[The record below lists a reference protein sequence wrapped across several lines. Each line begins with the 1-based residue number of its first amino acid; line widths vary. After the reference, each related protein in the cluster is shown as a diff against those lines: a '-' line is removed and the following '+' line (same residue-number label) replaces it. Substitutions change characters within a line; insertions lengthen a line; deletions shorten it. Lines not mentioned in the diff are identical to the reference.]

1 MRMYTIGIDLGG
13 TNIAV
18 GLVDESHKIVRKM
31 SVETKAFREA
41 DEIVK
46 DMAAVCKR
54 LCEDEGVAISDI
66 ESVGIATPGTA
77 NRDTGV
83 VKYANNLPFRDY
95 PIAQKFKDF
104 FPVNKVNIANDAD
117 AAAYGEAVA
126 GAGEGHKDFIMV
138 TLGTG
143 VGGGIVVDRKIYNGF
158 HFAGG
163 ELGHMVIVHDGAQ
176 CSCGRKG
183 CWEAYSS
190 ATALIRMTKE
200 KMEQCKDSAMWEY
213 SDGKLENVNG
223 RTAFE
228 CMRRGDAAAKEV
240 VDTYMSY
247 LATGTVN
254 IINIFRPSVMA
265 FGGGIANEKDNLIV
279 PLTKL
284 VQRDIYGTDP
294 NDRTVLKSALLGNDA
309 GIIGAAALR

>member
-1 MRMYTIGIDLGG
+1 MYTIGIDLGG

-18 GLVDESHKIVRKM
+18 GLVDKNHKIVRKL

-54 LCEDEGVAISDI
+54 ICEDEGITIDKI

-77 NRDTGV
+77 NRETGV
-83 VKYANNLPFRDY
+83 VKYANNLPFRNY
-95 PIAQKFKDF
+95 PIAQKLKEF
-104 FPVNKVNIANDAD
+104 FPVKNVSIANDAD
-117 AAAYGEAVA
+117 AAAYGEVVA
-126 GAGEGHKDFIMV
+126 GAGKGHKDFIMI

-143 VGGGIVVDRKIYNGF
+143 VGGGIVADGKLYSGF
-158 HFAGG
+158 NFAGG
-163 ELGHMVIVHDGAQ
+163 ELGHMVIVHNGVQ

-190 ATALIRMTKE
+190 ATAIIRMTKE

-213 SDGKLENVNG
+213 CDGKLENVNG
-223 RTAFE
+223 RTAFD
-228 CMRRGDAAAKEV
+228 CMRKGDAAAKEV

-247 LATGTVN
+247 LATGTANIVN
-254 IINIFRPSVMA
+254 IFQPSVIA
-265 FGGGIANEKDNLIV
+265 FGGGIANEKDSLIV

-284 VQRDIYGTDP
+284 VQADTYGTDAGE
-294 NDRTVLKSALLGNDA
+294 RTEIKSAVLGNDA